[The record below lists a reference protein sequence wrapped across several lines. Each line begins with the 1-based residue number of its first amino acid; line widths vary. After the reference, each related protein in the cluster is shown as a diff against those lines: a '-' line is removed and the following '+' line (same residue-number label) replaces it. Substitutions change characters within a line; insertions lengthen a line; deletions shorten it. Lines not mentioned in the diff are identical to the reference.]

1 LIKSKKLSKIKII
14 KHGFFNKTGGKSK
27 KIYKGLNC
35 GPGSKDNLSDVKKN
49 LQIVKKKIKSSAK
62 NIFLLHQIHSNKFVF
77 MKKFSKLNDIAFHLV
92 NKVNKKKLKINTL
105 ILKNW
110 EYIFGQ
116 NNKFVQ
122 LKKTIINNKT
132 ESVIFE
138 LRVSPEKSFEM
149 HSKTNEIVIKIEEV
163 TGVKV
168 NKILFFQD
176 LSDRNLENRNISNL
190 SMKQEGKTLNNQN
203 FNGIKDEE
211 VRSIFENINK
221 KLYENN

>member
-1 LIKSKKLSKIKII
+1 
-14 KHGFFNKTGGKSK
+14 
-27 KIYKGLNC
+27 
-35 GPGSKDNLSDVKKN
+35 
-49 LQIVKKKIKSSAK
+49 
-62 NIFLLHQIHSNKFVF
+62 

-110 EYIFGQ
+110 EYIFGN

-132 ESVIFE
+132 ESVILE

-149 HSKTNEIVIKIEEV
+149 HSRTNEIVIKIEEII
-163 TGVKV
+163 GVKV

-176 LSDRNLENRNISNL
+176 LSDKNLENSNISNL
-190 SMKQEGKTLNNQN
+190 SMKAEGKTLNNQK
-203 FNGIKDEE
+203 FNDIKDEE

>member
-1 LIKSKKLSKIKII
+1 
-14 KHGFFNKTGGKSK
+14 
-27 KIYKGLNC
+27 
-35 GPGSKDNLSDVKKN
+35 
-49 LQIVKKKIKSSAK
+49 
-62 NIFLLHQIHSNKFVF
+62 

-110 EYIFGQ
+110 EYIFGN

-132 ESVIFE
+132 ESVILE
-138 LRVSPEKSFEM
+138 LRVNSEKSFEM
-149 HSKTNEIVIKIEEV
+149 HSRTNEIVIKIEEV

-168 NKILFFQD
+168 KKILFFQD
-176 LSDRNLENRNISNL
+176 LSDKNLENSNISNL
-190 SMKQEGKTLNNQN
+190 SMKAEGKTLNNQN
-203 FNGIKDEE
+203 FNDIKDEE

>member
-1 LIKSKKLSKIKII
+1 
-14 KHGFFNKTGGKSK
+14 
-27 KIYKGLNC
+27 
-35 GPGSKDNLSDVKKN
+35 
-49 LQIVKKKIKSSAK
+49 
-62 NIFLLHQIHSNKFVF
+62 

-138 LRVSPEKSFEM
+138 LRVSPEISFEM

-163 TGVKV
+163 IGIKV

>member
-1 LIKSKKLSKIKII
+1 
-14 KHGFFNKTGGKSK
+14 
-27 KIYKGLNC
+27 
-35 GPGSKDNLSDVKKN
+35 
-49 LQIVKKKIKSSAK
+49 
-62 NIFLLHQIHSNKFVF
+62 

-163 TGVKV
+163 TCVKV

>member
-1 LIKSKKLSKIKII
+1 
-14 KHGFFNKTGGKSK
+14 
-27 KIYKGLNC
+27 
-35 GPGSKDNLSDVKKN
+35 
-49 LQIVKKKIKSSAK
+49 
-62 NIFLLHQIHSNKFVF
+62 

-163 TGVKV
+163 IGVKV

-203 FNGIKDEE
+203 FNGINDEE

>member
-1 LIKSKKLSKIKII
+1 
-14 KHGFFNKTGGKSK
+14 
-27 KIYKGLNC
+27 
-35 GPGSKDNLSDVKKN
+35 
-49 LQIVKKKIKSSAK
+49 
-62 NIFLLHQIHSNKFVF
+62 

-116 NNKFVQ
+116 NNKFVH

-149 HSKTNEIVIKIEEV
+149 HTKTNEIVIKIEEV

>member
-1 LIKSKKLSKIKII
+1 
-14 KHGFFNKTGGKSK
+14 
-27 KIYKGLNC
+27 
-35 GPGSKDNLSDVKKN
+35 
-49 LQIVKKKIKSSAK
+49 
-62 NIFLLHQIHSNKFVF
+62 

-105 ILKNW
+105 VIKNW
-110 EYIFGQ
+110 EYIFG
-116 NNKFVQ
+116 NNSKFVQ
-122 LKKTIINNKT
+122 LKKTIINTKT

-190 SMKQEGKTLNNQN
+190 STKQEGKTLNNQN